1 MTRLVLIPVASW
13 RWRATARAAITTVR
27 WAQVA
32 SRVWWKTG
40 RARRSCLL
48 ICEGLLDVPQLV
60 IRGDNLGGVHQT
72 GRDVRDVALETH
84 QGTGPGDGGLIQGRV
99 TSVDGDK
106 TRALRALLAVVG
118 HEVVVMGRWGQRGLS
133 CQDGWC

>member
-1 MTRLVLIPVASW
+1 M
-13 RWRATARAAITTVR
+13 
-27 WAQVA
+27 
-32 SRVWWKTG
+32 
-40 RARRSCLL
+40 
-48 ICEGLLDVPQLV
+48 PQLV

-118 HEVVVMGRWGQRGLS
+118 HEVVVMGRWGQRGLG